1 VHGLHAEDFPDRA
14 AVRLGHDDVPLP
26 HLRRRRIPVYLVAAP
41 IVITIV
47 AITMTFYQNRYRASA
62 ETAFC
67 LLAAVAIDTVI
78 ARARR
83 EPSVAQRVLPD
94 DARQRELADA

>member
-1 VHGLHAEDFPDRA
+1 
-14 AVRLGHDDVPLP
+14 
-26 HLRRRRIPVYLVAAP
+26 
-41 IVITIV
+41 
-47 AITMTFYQNRYRASA
+47 MTFYQNRYRASA

-67 LLAAVAIDTVI
+67 LLAAVAIDAVI